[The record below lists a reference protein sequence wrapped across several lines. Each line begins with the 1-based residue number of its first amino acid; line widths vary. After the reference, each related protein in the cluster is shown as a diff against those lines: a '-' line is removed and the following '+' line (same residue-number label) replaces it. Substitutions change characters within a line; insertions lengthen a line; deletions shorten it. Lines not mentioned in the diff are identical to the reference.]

1 MDFEAYLA
9 QLPTPKPLSE
19 VKLKILRRLWHQ
31 DMAPFPKP
39 WVSSSELLELTQ
51 QSYFD
56 RRARELREL
65 GCDIE
70 SHYHEAFKEHAWR
83 LNSSQLSTPKHRDY
97 LTKSQKQHLF
107 EQHNFT
113 CAICGQSATP
123 GLRGLQADH
132 KRPLSRGGTHEIQNW
147 QPLCTHCNIGK
158 RRACQGCELSCQD
171 CPWAF
176 PETIGIPLLIALSPV
191 LISRIDRHSRQIH
204 RTRDQII
211 AAAVEQYLNDS
222 AAPD

>member
-31 DMAPFPKP
+31 DMVPFPKP

-132 KRPLSRGGTHEIQNW
+132 KRPLSRGGT
-147 QPLCTHCNIGK
+147 LTFRIGNHS
-158 RRACQGCELSCQD
+158 A
-171 CPWAF
+171 
-176 PETIGIPLLIALSPV
+176 LIA
-191 LISRIDRHSRQIH
+191 
-204 RTRDQII
+204 T
-211 AAAVEQYLNDS
+211 S
-222 AAPD
+222 ANVALAKVVSCLVKIVPGPFLRRSGFHC